1 MLFKFGLFWKLIL
14 ANIISW
20 IFYILF
26 GFEFTIVSMV
36 ATIIVILTK
45 DKHFL
50 V

>member
-14 ANIISW
+14 ANLISW
-20 IFYILF
+20 VFYILF
-26 GFEFTIVSMV
+26 GFEFTMISM
-36 ATIIVILTK
+36 AAIIIVILVK

>member
-14 ANIISW
+14 ANLISW

-26 GFEFTIVSMV
+26 GYEFTIISMV
-36 ATIIVILTK
+36 AIIIVILTK

>member
-14 ANIISW
+14 ANLISW
-20 IFYILF
+20 TLYVLF
-26 GFEFTIVSMV
+26 GFEFTIISMI
-36 ATIIVILTK
+36 ATIIVILIK